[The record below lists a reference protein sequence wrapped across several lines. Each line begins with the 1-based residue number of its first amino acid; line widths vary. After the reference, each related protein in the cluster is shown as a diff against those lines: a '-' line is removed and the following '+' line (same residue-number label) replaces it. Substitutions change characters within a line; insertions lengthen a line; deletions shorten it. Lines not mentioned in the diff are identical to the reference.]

1 MTDLLIEG
9 GRSLKGELT
18 APPDKSITHRALFL
32 SALGEGETIIAPLG
46 GGRDNRATVSA
57 LRALG
62 VSIEL
67 QRDGARAL
75 SASIEPQGDRVYGA
89 EIEARGDTARVLGVG
104 GPLGLRAPEGP
115 IDCMNSG
122 TTMRVLSGILAASR
136 IKATLIGDESLS
148 QRPMSRL
155 QPLTE
160 MGAKI
165 GGRLENGKLYPPITI
180 EGALL
185 EGREHVLKVASAQ
198 VKTAL
203 ILAGLWSRGPS
214 VILEPM
220 RSRDHTERMLARL
233 GAPIAHRESDQAI
246 LVEPI
251 TTPWRARHLEV
262 APDLSSASFFLGA
275 ALTTQSSELKVIT
288 GVNPTRAGVL
298 EVLEAMQ
305 ASMVREPLADRS
317 GEPVAKLTVS
327 ASALR
332 ATKIE
337 GALTLRAIDEI
348 PLLAGL
354 ALFAEGTTEIRD
366 AGELRVKES
375 DRLKATRAMLE
386 AFGGRVEETAD
397 GLTIHGGAALHAAEV
412 DSAGDHRI
420 AMTAAVI
427 ALGVRGTTRIRG
439 AEHIEVSFP
448 AFVPSLESLGAAIQ
462 RPLR

>member
-1 MTDLLIEG
+1 MSDLLIEG
-9 GRSLKGELT
+9 GRALSGEIT

-32 SALGEGETIIAPLG
+32 SALGAGETVIHPLG
-46 GGRDNRATVSA
+46 GGRDNRATAGA

-62 VSIEL
+62 VSI
-67 QRDGARAL
+67 D
-75 SASIEPQGDRVYGA
+75 IE
-89 EIEARGDTARVLGVG
+89 GDTARVLGAG
-104 GPLGLRAPEGP
+104 GPHGLRAPEGP

-122 TTMRVLSGILAASR
+122 TTMRVLAGILAASR
-136 IKATLIGDESLS
+136 IEATLIGDASLS

-155 QPLTE
+155 HPLVE

-165 GGRLENGKLYPPITI
+165 RGRSEGGKLYPPITI
-180 EGALL
+180 EGAAL
-185 EGREHVLKVASAQ
+185 EGREHRLAIASAQ

-203 ILAGLWSRGPS
+203 ILAGLWARGS
-214 VILEPM
+214 SAILEPM

-233 GAPIAHRESDQAI
+233 GAPIRHRESDQAI
-246 LVEPI
+246 LIEPI
-251 TTPWRARHLEV
+251 RTPWEAKQLEV
-262 APDLSSASFFLGA
+262 APDLSSAAFFLGA
-275 ALTTQSSELKVIT
+275 ALTTQSANLKVIT

-298 EVLEAMQ
+298 EVLRAMH
-305 ASMVREPLADRS
+305 AKIAESDLPDRS
-317 GEPVAKLTVS
+317 GEPVAALS
-327 ASALR
+327 IAASALQ
-332 ATKIE
+332 ATSIS

-375 DRLKATRAMLE
+375 DRLRATRALLE
-386 AFGGRVEETAD
+386 AFGGRVEETED
-397 GLTIHGGAALHAAEV
+397 GLTIHGGAALHPADV

-448 AFVPSLESLGAAIQ
+448 TFVPSLESLGAAIQ
-462 RPLR
+462 RPLG